1 MRGGSGNGRME
12 PRRDRHDDQ
21 RVFGETHELIAALL
35 AEIEWLRNELE
46 YLQLLAEVTPPA
58 GTDRAVGVVDAVR
71 GDPSLGEADRD
82 RLIALYRDLVRL
94 RASRSRDRGGG

>member
-1 MRGGSGNGRME
+1 MA
-12 PRRDRHDDQ
+12 PRRDRQDDQ
-21 RVFGETHELIAALL
+21 RAFGETHELIAALL

-46 YLQLLAEVTPPA
+46 YLQLLAEVPPRA
-58 GTDRAVGVVDAVR
+58 DRPVGVVDAVR

-94 RASRSRDRGGG
+94 RAARSRDRGGG

>member
-1 MRGGSGNGRME
+1 MRGGSGDGIER
-12 PRRDRHDDQ
+12 RRDRQDDQ
-21 RVFGETHELIAALL
+21 RVARETHELIAALL

-71 GDPSLGEADRD
+71 GDPRLGEADRD